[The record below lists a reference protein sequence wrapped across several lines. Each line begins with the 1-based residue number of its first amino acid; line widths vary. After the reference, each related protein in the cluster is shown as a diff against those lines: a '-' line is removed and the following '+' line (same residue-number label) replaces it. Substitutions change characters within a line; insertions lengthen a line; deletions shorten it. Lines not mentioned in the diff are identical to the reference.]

1 MSEDFSKYNGEGTI
15 LREAQNRML
24 EVLIEV
30 DKICRK
36 HNIPYWLDGGTLLG
50 AVRHGGFIPWDD
62 DLDIALMRNDYKK
75 LCEIFK
81 RELPDNLAFQDSH
94 NDRAHSFKRAK
105 VRDKY
110 SYVDEGLPKGT
121 LKEEGLFIDIFPVEK
136 GTLRMKKIIDVKYRT
151 AFRMLR
157 RTYGNGFDHFKSFL
171 TYPIYSVAVF
181 FMRLYAHFVKSDALV
196 YAFGCFT
203 ASNPQLYKSYFFPVQ
218 EMEFEN
224 HKFLV
229 PANPDAYLKAF
240 YGNYMQIPPEEK
252 RLVHSGKIEIYHK
265 KIEN

>member
-1 MSEDFSKYNGEGTI
+1 MSENFSKCNGEGTL
-15 LREAQNRML
+15 LREARNRML

-36 HNIPYWLDGGTLLG
+36 HNIPYWLDGGTLFG
-50 AVRHGGFIPWDD
+50 TVRHGVFIPWDD
-62 DLDIALMRNDYKK
+62 DLDIALMRDDYKK
-75 LCEIFK
+75 LCKILK

-94 NDRAHSFKRAK
+94 TDC
-105 VRDKY
+105 
-110 SYVDEGLPKGT
+110 
-121 LKEEGLFIDIFPVEK
+121 FP
-136 GTLRMKKIIDVKYRT
+136 I
-151 AFRMLR
+151 
-157 RTYGNGFDHFKSFL
+157 
-171 TYPIYSVAVF
+171 
-181 FMRLYAHFVKSDALV
+181 
-196 YAFGCFT
+196 
-203 ASNPQLYKSYFFPVQ
+203 Q

-265 KIEN
+265 